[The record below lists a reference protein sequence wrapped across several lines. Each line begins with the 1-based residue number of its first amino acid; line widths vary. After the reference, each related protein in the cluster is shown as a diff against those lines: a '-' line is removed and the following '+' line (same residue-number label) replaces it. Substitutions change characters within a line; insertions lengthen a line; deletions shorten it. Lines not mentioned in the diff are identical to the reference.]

1 MLADQGML
9 TPHETEIEQLNLNNV
24 IRELEAI
31 KANNG
36 GKMPYGTISKVVEAR
51 KRLLPWLSINH
62 VKYQMKKNKK
72 LFNEIYSSTTTSTS
86 TFSAAMGNAASSSQ
100 TFASLLSTMSTSDF
114 NAPRNLAPS
123 ITTNYVSSPV
133 ASTSSHPSN

>member
-51 KRLLPWLSINH
+51 KDCSH
-62 VKYQMKKNKK
+62 GYQLTM
-72 LFNEIYSSTTTSTS
+72 SST
-86 TFSAAMGNAASSSQ
+86 
-100 TFASLLSTMSTSDF
+100 
-114 NAPRNLAPS
+114 R
-123 ITTNYVSSPV
+123 
-133 ASTSSHPSN
+133 

>member
-31 KANNG
+31 NANNG

-62 VKYQMKKNKK
+62 FKYQMKKNKK
-72 LFNEIYSSTTTSTS
+72 LFNEIYSSTSYYID
-86 TFSAAMGNAASSSQ
+86 Q
-100 TFASLLSTMSTSDF
+100 HILSC
-114 NAPRNLAPS
+114 
-123 ITTNYVSSPV
+123 YG
-133 ASTSSHPSN
+133 

>member
-51 KRLLPWLSINH
+51 ERLLPWLSINH

-86 TFSAAMGNAASSSQ
+86 TFSAAMGNAASSSL
-100 TFASLLSTMSTSDF
+100 TFASLSTMSTSDF
-114 NAPRNLAPS
+114 NAPRNLAPA

>member
-36 GKMPYGTISKVVEAR
+36 GKMP
-51 KRLLPWLSINH
+51 
-62 VKYQMKKNKK
+62 
-72 LFNEIYSSTTTSTS
+72 
-86 TFSAAMGNAASSSQ
+86 
-100 TFASLLSTMSTSDF
+100 
-114 NAPRNLAPS
+114 
-123 ITTNYVSSPV
+123 
-133 ASTSSHPSN
+133 

>member
-36 GKMPYGTISKVVEAR
+36 GKMPYGTTSKVVEAR

-62 VKYQMKKNKK
+62 VKYQMKKPNAC
-72 LFNEIYSSTTTSTS
+72 NRTVHDGIDSSTCP
-86 TFSAAMGNAASSSQ
+86 NAKSYICQ
-100 TFASLLSTMSTSDF
+100 
-114 NAPRNLAPS
+114 
-123 ITTNYVSSPV
+123 
-133 ASTSSHPSN
+133 